1 MLGERIRK
9 LRKQKK
15 MTLESLAGEGLTKG
29 MLSLIENNKAKPSI
43 ESLAYIAERLGVETA
58 DLLEEMSV
66 HELREIL
73 EQAETL
79 YNWKPEDLPN
89 KYIQL
94 IELIE
99 PYISNLNQGYESA
112 RLLDIYCRCLYF
124 NKRDDWQSFSEK
136 AAQMYDQI
144 NLTGRRANLG
154 IFRSMVKFTEHDYK
168 QSLKILLNERKI
180 LETQHAYIDPMTI
193 LDLDY
198 HEAILHF
205 AVDDLNTAT
214 KVMEKAI
221 QISKKYRTFY
231 RIDDLYRLAS
241 AHAMMS
247 NNKERIDYYLMK
259 LKQYGDFADDIQSIL
274 SHDLVMLIYL
284 IKERKDY
291 TKVLDLIERHMSNE
305 EVLESFGPWMYLA
318 KGEAMYGFGRYQEA
332 IDWLDKVEVPSHTH
346 HPFDLAIF
354 YEKDSYKALCYIH
367 LKKWDQALLS
377 ANQAMENFN
386 ELPHSPFKEFSLQ
399 TLKFVQAEANKH
411 NEKLDD
417 NN

>member
-1 MLGERIRK
+1 
-9 LRKQKK
+9 

-79 YNWKPEDLPN
+79 YNRKPEDLPN

-99 PYISNLNQGYESA
+99 PYIPNLNQGYESA

-154 IFRSMVKFTEHDYK
+154 IFRSMVKFTEHDYR

-180 LETQHAYIDPMTI
+180 LETQHAYIDPMTM

-214 KVMEKAI
+214 KVMERAI
-221 QISKKYRTFY
+221 QISK
-231 RIDDLYRLAS
+231 
-241 AHAMMS
+241 
-247 NNKERIDYYLMK
+247 N
-259 LKQYGDFADDIQSIL
+259 
-274 SHDLVMLIYL
+274 
-284 IKERKDY
+284 
-291 TKVLDLIERHMSNE
+291 IEHFI
-305 EVLESFGPWMYLA
+305 V
-318 KGEAMYGFGRYQEA
+318 
-332 IDWLDKVEVPSHTH
+332 
-346 HPFDLAIF
+346 
-354 YEKDSYKALCYIH
+354 
-367 LKKWDQALLS
+367 
-377 ANQAMENFN
+377 
-386 ELPHSPFKEFSLQ
+386 
-399 TLKFVQAEANKH
+399 
-411 NEKLDD
+411 
-417 NN
+417 